1 MRLDDKHATTSA
13 RMVKMAL
20 TEKEAEKYQAE
31 LQELFD
37 WVKQLSEVDVSQ
49 VEPSAAVRAAY
60 LRPDEAVTDEALSRA
75 LVGAFSAREGH
86 CAKVKKVL

>member
-1 MRLDDKHATTSA
+1 MRLDNNHATTCA
-13 RMVKMAL
+13 RMLKITL

-31 LQELFD
+31 LQDLFA

-49 VEPSAAVRAAY
+49 VQGSAVTRAAY
-60 LRPDEAVTDEALSRA
+60 LRPDVAVTDENLAQQ
-75 LVGAFSAREGH
+75 LVGAFSEQEGH